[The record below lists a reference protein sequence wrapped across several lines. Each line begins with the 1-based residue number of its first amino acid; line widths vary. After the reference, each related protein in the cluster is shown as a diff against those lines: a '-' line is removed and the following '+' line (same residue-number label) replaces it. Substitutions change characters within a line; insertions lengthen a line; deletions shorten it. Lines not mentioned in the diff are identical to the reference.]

1 MTKCLSLD
9 SNKSSVIPPLK
20 QSGYNGAQLQFW
32 PASESR
38 SQGQQMLHL
47 HTCALKN
54 QPTVRM
60 AERTHM
66 SWWLIS
72 LFLWMPFIGITK
84 ICWNV
89 FHALPV
95 QWAHQ
100 VKNKLR
106 VLALWYFPTNNR
118 AEWEQDEGLRK
129 QTDPGRKH
137 TPTAFLLALPGCS
150 INSAAT
156 ASTQHTKHSKC
167 LRLSVAGLIL
177 IWSSWLWI

>member
-20 QSGYNGAQLQFW
+20 HCLVTTVPSCSSGRPLKGVRANKCCIYTHVPWRISQLW
-32 PASESR
+32 EWR
-38 SQGQQMLHL
+38 
-47 HTCALKN
+47 
-54 QPTVRM
+54 
-60 AERTHM
+60 RTHM
-66 SWWLIS
+66 SRWLRS
-72 LFLWMPFIGITK
+72 LCFWMPFIGITK

-89 FHALPV
+89 SHDLPV

-106 VLALWYFPTNNR
+106 ILALWYFPASNH
-118 AEWEQDEGLRK
+118 AAWEQDEGLRK

-156 ASTQHTKHSKC
+156 ASTQHAKHSKC
-167 LRLSVAGLIL
+167 VRLSVAGLIL
-177 IWSSWLWI
+177 IWSSRLWI